1 MTWVN
6 TEDSAMI
13 YRIASLVA
21 LLLCCAQCAGA
32 GPPNSQSPATLPNAG
47 RSALGPFLYIAGG
60 KLSQYA
66 LGDSNPRHSVDLSLG
81 ASALA
86 LDSRG
91 NLFVANGG
99 ASEGYIAVYV
109 AQSLELRRSEEL
121 TDDTFLAVGRRGY
134 LYASNCGGG
143 INVFTPGGIKYDYTH
158 YLRRGAVCALAFD
171 RDDELFVVDGN
182 SIAVF
187 APAQPPGNI
196 KLVRRIRSGINEPRA
211 LTFAPTG
218 ELFVLNCPRCR
229 SHRGRPYVSVYEP
242 GSSSPARI
250 VSGDISHPAAL
261 AVDSK
266 GTLYVASAQLD
277 FKGRDPGWV
286 TVYAPQATK
295 PLRKIVAG
303 IGRPIALALDPSD
316 NLYVAN
322 GGEGSV
328 TVYAA
333 GGTTLLQTI
342 TKGINV
348 VLTLA
353 IH

>member
-1 MTWVN
+1 MLSRV
-6 TEDSAMI
+6 
-13 YRIASLVA
+13 ASLVA

-32 GPPNSQSPATLPNAG
+32 GPPNSASPATLPNATF
-47 RSALGPFLYIAGG
+47 SPSGPFLYVGG
-60 KLSQYA
+60 GELSQYA

-86 LDSRG
+86 LDNRG

-99 ASEGYIAVYV
+99 ASEGYIAVYD

-121 TDDTFLAVGRRGY
+121 TDDTFLAVSRRGY

-143 INVFTPGGIKYDYTH
+143 IDVFTPGGLKYDYTR
-158 YLRRGAVCALAFD
+158 YLRTGTVCALAFD
-171 RDDELFVVDGN
+171 RDDDLFVVDGN
-182 SIAVF
+182 SIAIF
-187 APAQPPGNI
+187 TPAQPRGNI
-196 KLVRRIRSGINEPRA
+196 KLARRIKSGINGPRA
-211 LTFAPTG
+211 LALAPSG
-218 ELFVLNCPRCR
+218 ELFVLNCPRCAY
-229 SHRGRPYVSVYEP
+229 HRGHPYVSVYEP

-277 FKGRDPGWV
+277 SKGRDPGWV
-286 TVYAPQATK
+286 TVYASEATK

-322 GGEGSV
+322 GEKGSV

-333 GGTTLLQTI
+333 GGTKLLQTI

-353 IH
+353 IR

>member
-1 MTWVN
+1 
-6 TEDSAMI
+6 MI

-21 LLLCCAQCAGA
+21 LLLCCAQCAGV

-47 RSALGPFLYIAGG
+47 RSALGPFLYIGGG

-91 NLFVANGG
+91 DLFVANGG
-99 ASEGYIAVYV
+99 ASEGYIAVYD

-158 YLRRGAVCALAFD
+158 YLRKGAVCALAFD
-171 RDDELFVVDGN
+171 RDDDLFVVDGN

-196 KLVRRIRSGINEPRA
+196 KLVRKIRSGINEPRA
-211 LTFAPTG
+211 LAFASSG
-218 ELFVLNCPRCR
+218 EPLRTQLPALSQPSRAPVRQRLRAGQFLAGTHCQRR
-229 SHRGRPYVSVYEP
+229 YIASGGARGRLE
-242 GSSSPARI
+242 R
-250 VSGDISHPAAL
+250 H
-261 AVDSK
+261 
-266 GTLYVASAQLD
+266 TLCGQ
-277 FKGRDPGWV
+277 R
-286 TVYAPQATK
+286 
-295 PLRKIVAG
+295 
-303 IGRPIALALDPSD
+303 
-316 NLYVAN
+316 
-322 GGEGSV
+322 
-328 TVYAA
+328 
-333 GGTTLLQTI
+333 TT
-342 TKGINV
+342 GF
-348 VLTLA
+348 
-353 IH
+353 